1 MTESKLEPGGYVRR
15 GTAPATSG
23 EYIISSRNF
32 SLGISHY
39 KTRRYRIFY
48 SWKAAIEDLHITIE
62 QARLIRTGHMVK
74 GWQLRHID
82 GRCYY
87 KPGLVSTYVKRV
99 DNKRKHKVYMKS
111 PKGIVTL
118 FPSMKEAEARTGISI
133 QTIRRLIWGYES
145 REGWTAWDEES

>member
-1 MTESKLEPGGYVRR
+1 MVKFETGGWIN
-15 GTAPATSG
+15 PHPNKETSG

-39 KTRRYRIFY
+39 KTKRYRIFY

-62 QARLIRTGHMVK
+62 QARLIRKGHMVK
-74 GWQLRHID
+74 GWQLRHVD

-111 PKGIVTL
+111 PEGIVTF

-145 REGWTAWDEES
+145 REGWTAWDEEL